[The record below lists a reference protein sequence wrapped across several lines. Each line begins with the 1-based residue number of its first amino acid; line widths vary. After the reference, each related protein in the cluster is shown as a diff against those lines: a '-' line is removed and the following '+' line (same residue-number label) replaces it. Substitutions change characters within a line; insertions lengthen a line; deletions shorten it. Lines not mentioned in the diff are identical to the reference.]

1 MINEPLVQEGI
12 ANVSSDR
19 NANRGLQYLKI
30 MVKDPAAV
38 LGLIIVF
45 SFLGWALVQ
54 GVLEIFYGQSGPAIA
69 LLPHNP
75 FSYNLTIP
83 LHPPDHSYILGTN
96 TYGEDILSR
105 MLYAIPRDAFISVL
119 VVLSGVLI
127 GGLIGV
133 ISGYRGKLTD
143 DVAMRVTDAFLSLPA
158 LILVIAISVLLGETL
173 TGLILALVLVWWPIY
188 ARFFRAETLKIKN
201 LDYVQASKLNKV
213 SFFRLFFKY
222 LFINSIDPVIAYAA
236 LDFGN
241 VILTYSTLAFLGIGL
256 EPPIPELG
264 SMASNGVGT
273 LPTGWWYAIFPGLVI
288 LVIVIGFVLV
298 GDRMQ
303 DIISNRINY

>member
-1 MINEPLVQEGI
+1 MINDTVIQEEI
-12 ANVSSDR
+12 AKVGSSR
-19 NANRGLQYLKI
+19 GSNRFTQYLKMMI
-30 MVKDPAAV
+30 KDPAAI
-38 LGLIIVF
+38 LGLIIVIA
-45 SFLGWALVQ
+45 FLGWSVIQ
-54 GVLEIFYGQSGPAIA
+54 GILEMLFGQSGLAIA

-75 FSYNLTIP
+75 FQYNLAMA
-83 LHPPDHSYILGTN
+83 LHPPTHSYLFGTN

-105 MLYAIPRDAFISVL
+105 MLYAMPRDAFVSIL
-119 VVLSGVLI
+119 VVLSGI
-127 GGLIGV
+127 FFGGIIGV

-273 LPTGWWYAIFPGLVI
+273 LPTGWWYAIFPGLAI
-288 LVIVIGFVLV
+288 LIIVIGFVLV

>member
-1 MINEPLVQEGI
+1 MINEPLVEEGI
-12 ANVSSDR
+12 ANTTSSR
-19 NANRGLQYLKI
+19 NSNRALQYMRLL
-30 MVKDPAAV
+30 VKDPAAII
-38 LGLIIVF
+38 GLVIVF
-45 SFLGWALVQ
+45 VFLGWAVVQ
-54 GVLEIFYGQSGPAIA
+54 GFLELLYGQSGPAVA

-75 FSYNLTIP
+75 FTYNLQIN
-83 LHPPDHSYILGTN
+83 LHPPDHSYIFGTN

-105 MLYAIPRDAFISVL
+105 MLYAMPRDAFISVL

-143 DVAMRVTDAFLSLPA
+143 DIAMRVTDAFLSLPA

-173 TGLILALVLVWWPIY
+173 TGLILALVVVWWPIY

-264 SMASNGVGT
+264 SMASSGVGT
-273 LPTGWWYAIFPGLVI
+273 LPTGWWYAIFPGLAI
-288 LVIVIGFVLV
+288 LIIVIGFVLV